1 MPDVNSIQTTCV
13 VCESPLT
20 RAQGLRGYLCDS
32 PACHWKLNAMPA
44 HLRCDVCGRPLSATE
59 VAQRTCA
66 RHDCQVEGLVRRPLA
81 MRRQRY
87 QERVAEVTRWRDEIG
102 AAEGIAEPDAY
113 VVTPFPLN
121 HGKAGPLASARIDK
135 HRAHLERAIGMALE
149 QRALG
154 AVPAE
159 PPSVRPVLPPRT
171 PAMTAALHAACA
183 ACRGLCCSTGGEH
196 AYITSFTMHR
206 YLDQHP
212 DATMEQIVDAYLAW
226 LPAESLTNGCV
237 YQHEHGCVLPS
248 EMRSRTCGEFY
259 CAPLTQLQLQ
269 RSPDQPLRA
278 FFAPDDD
285 GVFREG
291 VFAGPEGIR
300 TVRRY
305 QTDTPAS
312 LSEAGDELPDGGDVA
327 QGHAEAH

>member
-1 MPDVNSIQTTCV
+1 MA
-13 VCESPLT
+13 E
-20 RAQGLRGYLCDS
+20 
-32 PACHWKLNAMPA
+32 HM
-44 HLRCDVCGRPLSATE
+44 RCGVCGRPLSAGE
-59 VAQRTCA
+59 MARRSCA
-66 RHDCQVEGLVRRPLA
+66 RHECQVEGLVRRPLA

-87 QERVAEVTRWRDEIG
+87 LERVAEVTRWRDEI
-102 AAEGIAEPDAY
+102 AEAHGIAEPDAY

-121 HGKAGPLASARIDK
+121 HGKAGPLAPARIDK
-135 HRAHLERAIGMALE
+135 HRAHLERAISLALE
-149 QRALG
+149 QRASG
-154 AVPAE
+154 AVPEE
-159 PPSVRPVLPPRT
+159 PPSVRPVLPART

-196 AYITSFTMHR
+196 AYITNFTMHR

-212 DATMEQIVDAYLAW
+212 DATMEEIVDAYLAW

-248 EMRSRTCGEFY
+248 EMRSRTCGDFY

-269 RSPDQPLRA
+269 RSPDRPLRA

-300 TVRRY
+300 IVQRY
-305 QTDTPAS
+305 LTETPEP
-312 LSEAGDELPDGGDVA
+312 LPEAGDELPHGGDVA
-327 QGHAEAH
+327 QGHAETH